1 MRKKTREE
9 TKTSGH
15 AKKSLGTRGSPRQP
29 PSSGELGTRRP
40 KTEAF
45 SRARKNPEENEVGGE
60 LEEDLN
66 MASAVPSKKRRYLK
80 VSRPQLTASE

>member
-15 AKKSLGTRGSPRQP
+15 AKNSLGTRGPPRQP
-29 PSSGELGTRRP
+29 PTSGELGTRRRR
-40 KTEAF
+40 TEAVF
-45 SRARKNPEENEVGGE
+45 CARKNSEENELVGE

-80 VSRPQLTASE
+80 VSRSKLTASE

>member
-9 TKTSGH
+9 TKTSGQ
-15 AKKSLGTRGSPRQP
+15 AKKSLGTRGPPRQP
-29 PSSGELGTRRP
+29 PPSGESGTRRRR
-40 KTEAF
+40 TEAVF
-45 SRARKNPEENEVGGE
+45 RARKNPEENELVGE

-80 VSRPQLTASE
+80 VSRSKLTASE